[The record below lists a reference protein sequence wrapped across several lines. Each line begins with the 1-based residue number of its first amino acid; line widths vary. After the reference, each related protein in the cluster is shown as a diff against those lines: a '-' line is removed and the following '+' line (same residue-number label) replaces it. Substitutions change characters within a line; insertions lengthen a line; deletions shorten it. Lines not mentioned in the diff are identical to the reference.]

1 MSLTTFSFYH
11 PCNHNSI
18 GLIVGLVICS
28 ILLVGTIA
36 SAVNAVIVLFAEGPA
51 EFEKNY
57 PELSAQMREAYLGAY
72 PDSIQ

>member
-1 MSLTTFSFYH
+1 MFPHLSFFH
-11 PCNHNSI
+11 HSI

-57 PELSAQMREAYLGAY
+57 PELSSQMREAYLVAY
-72 PDSIQ
+72 PGCL